1 MSRGGYLTSMTGAV
15 LALVFSMLMLLTS
28 FLWSLG
34 GDLSRFFEER
44 GDRVGSM
51 WELLGKYHDAA
62 QFLETDLSTYVDDY
76 KVVLAETTSEDLEKL
91 ADKYDSEAFADMAAI
106 VDKWEGLKLRLY
118 IGMVMSTLASVAALA
133 AAQVARVRL
142 KAGAVTILVCSI
154 LTLGFGVLGGSALP
168 MALASL
174 LMLIG
179 SLVLLKKPD
188 GAPANEAGR
197 VREVL

>member
-1 MSRGGYLTSMTGAV
+1 MNRGGYITSMTGAV

-28 FLWSLG
+28 FLWALG

-62 QFLETDLSTYVDDY
+62 KFLEPDLSTYVDDY

-106 VDKWEGLKLRLY
+106 VAKWEGLKLRLY
-118 IGMVMSTLASVAALA
+118 IGMVLSVLASVAALA
-133 AAQVARVRL
+133 AAQVARVRP

-154 LTLGFGVLGGSALP
+154 LTIGFGILGGSALP
-168 MALASL
+168 MAVASL

-188 GAPANEAGR
+188 GTPESETGR
-197 VREVL
+197 FREVL